1 MVRTALGVLLVT
13 TSLAPAPRQAQA
25 VVAPGDAG
33 AHIGKTKIVCGDV
46 SAVRR
51 DGDDSVLEL
60 AVPPSGRAF
69 AIVVAS
75 KARRAFVP
83 TFETAAPRWNACARG
98 KIEEKPEGL
107 RIKIDDELML
117 RAIERS
123 PVGRAGFAEGVPA
136 AGAAGIVRPQPG
148 RSPKP
153 KYTAHAM
160 KAKLKGDVELE
171 GVLGTDGRI
180 GEVRVIRSLDALF
193 GLDGEAMK
201 AFKEWRFTPAT
212 RDGQPVA
219 VVVTVVMT
227 FSLH

>member
-1 MVRTALGVLLVT
+1 
-13 TSLAPAPRQAQA
+13 
-25 VVAPGDAG
+25 
-33 AHIGKTKIVCGDV
+33 
-46 SAVRR
+46 
-51 DGDDSVLEL
+51 
-60 AVPPSGRAF
+60 
-69 AIVVAS
+69 
-75 KARRAFVP
+75 
-83 TFETAAPRWNACARG
+83 
-98 KIEEKPEGL
+98 
-107 RIKIDDELML
+107 
-117 RAIERS
+117 
-123 PVGRAGFAEGVPA
+123 
-136 AGAAGIVRPQPG
+136 
-148 RSPKP
+148 
-153 KYTAHAM
+153 M

>member
-1 MVRTALGVLLVT
+1 MILVT
-13 TSLAPAPRQAQA
+13 TALAAAPRQAQD
-25 VVAPGDAG
+25 VVPSAEAG

-60 AVPPSGRAF
+60 AVPPSGKAF
-69 AIVVAS
+69 VIVVAS

-83 TFETAAPRWNACARG
+83 TFETAAPRWQVCARG
-98 KIEEKPEGL
+98 KIEAKPEGL

-117 RAIERS
+117 RAIER
-123 PVGRAGFAEGVPA
+123 PPAVRAGFADGVPA
-136 AGAAGIVRPQPG
+136 AGAAGIVAPQAS

-153 KYTAHAM
+153 KYTSYAM
-160 KAKLKGDVELE
+160 KAKLRGEVEME
-171 GVLGTDGRI
+171 AVLGTDGLI
-180 GEVRVIRSLDALF
+180 GEVRVTRSLDALF
-193 GLDGEAMK
+193 GLDGEAVK
-201 AFKEWRFTPAT
+201 AFKQWRFTPAT
-212 RDGQPVA
+212 RDGQPIV